1 MSAGA
6 NGSSDVIDPARRA
19 ALVGAQ
25 LVALMGDAGVTPVGA
40 PAPLGRDV
48 ALLDTDGVA
57 WVLAG
62 AGAGRSLGG
71 ALAWAVRHDA
81 VAVHLIAPDHTGVL
95 ARRAGQLRLPVRVSH
110 LEGRTMLD
118 AVAEPL
124 PVAADVADAHLA
136 LAAEIVAGG
145 AVPVVEHGVLAGEVC
160 GLEVCRVVDDVDNGQ
175 VRLEVGVGAH
185 DRETFQLLHGDRPTV
200 EALTDVV
207 AFVARHRTSAAPH
220 PLQQVG
226 ASRHLRHRLLADP
239 SLVGLQQLVAVPP
252 PLPRQNLKDEVPCV
266 AYSALDDMLV
276 VCTHGV
282 DLDVVPFAC
291 DALLAHPAAGCIVAA
306 PQRDVLPVQHR
317 VAALVRTPT
326 QVVGVAPAAS

>member
-25 LVALMGDAGVTPVGA
+25 LVALMGDAGVTPFGA
-40 PAPLGRDV
+40 PAPLGGDV
-48 ALLDTDGVA
+48 ALLDTAGVA
-57 WVLAG
+57 WVLAS
-62 AGAGRSLGG
+62 ARAGRSLGA

-81 VAVHLIAPDHTGVL
+81 VALHLIAPDHTGVL
-95 ARRAGQLRLPVRVSH
+95 ARRAAQLRLPVRVSH
-110 LEGRTMLD
+110 LEGRTLID
-118 AVAEPL
+118 AVPEPL
-124 PVAADVADAHLA
+124 AVATDVAETHLA

-160 GLEVCRVVDDVDNGQ
+160 GLEVCRVVDDPDSGE

-207 AFVARHRTSAAPH
+207 AFVARHRTSSAPH
-220 PLQQVG
+220 PLQQLA

-239 SLVGLQQLVAVPP
+239 SLVGLQQLVAVAPP
-252 PLPRQNLKDEVPCV
+252 VARQNLKDEVPCV
-266 AYSALDDMLV
+266 AYSAVDETLV

-282 DLDVVPFAC
+282 DLDVVPYAC
-291 DALLAHPAAGCIVAA
+291 DALLTRPAAACIVAA

-317 VAALVRTPT
+317 LAALVCTPT
-326 QVVGVAPAAS
+326 RVVGVAPAS